1 MSQLLEDRELRLEKV
16 EEVCIGFLNYQKLLT
31 LLTVSARCDV
41 IQMAEVIA
49 SLNALKRGFALP
61 PNETSS
67 G

>member
-1 MSQLLEDRELRLEKV
+1 MSQLLEDREQRLEKV

-49 SLNALKRGFALP
+49 SLNA
-61 PNETSS
+61 
-67 G
+67 

>member
-16 EEVCIGFLNYQKLLT
+16 EEVCIGFLNYQNLLT

-49 SLNALKRGFALP
+49 SLNA
-61 PNETSS
+61 
-67 G
+67 